1 MTIKELKEELSKYDE
16 DTNVLFWD
24 IENGYYRFMFV
35 DDDPLQNHNRVDI
48 VLKIQERG
56 DQHD

>member
-24 IENGYYRFMFV
+24 IENGYYGFMFV

-48 VLKIQERG
+48 ILKQKESE
-56 DQHD
+56 

>member
-16 DTNVLFWD
+16 NTVISFWD
-24 IENGYYRFMFV
+24 MENGYYNYLSV

-48 VLKIQERG
+48 VLIQNESE
-56 DQHD
+56 

>member
-16 DTNVLFWD
+16 NTAISFWVM
-24 IENGYYRFMFV
+24 ENGYYTYVFV

-48 VLKIQERG
+48 VLIQKES
-56 DQHD
+56 